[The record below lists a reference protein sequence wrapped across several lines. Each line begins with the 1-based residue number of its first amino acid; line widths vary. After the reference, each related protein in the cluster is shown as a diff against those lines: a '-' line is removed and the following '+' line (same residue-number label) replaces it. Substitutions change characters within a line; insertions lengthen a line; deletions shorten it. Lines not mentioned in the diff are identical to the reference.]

1 VKNVSFS
8 NCSSRRQFVLLAPD
22 SGHVPET
29 FRKVVIAPRKR
40 DALLKEM
47 QKLRGRIYLDDGAI
61 EPSDLTPDGLHHLA
75 TDDVSWHLLVLDEA
89 GRVMGCMR
97 YLLCQS
103 HTYFSQL
110 GALHSAQAE
119 CDRWGPKLR
128 TAVESEADR
137 ASRESVG
144 FGEAGGWA
152 LTQELRG
159 SLEALRMVLATYSL
173 AQILGEALVI
183 STATMRNGSAL
194 ILRRIGGCPLAAG
207 PVELPAYFD
216 PRYRCEMQ
224 VLLFDSRSPNPKYKQ
239 WVDQLGDH
247 LQSAT
252 VMVSRRSTS
261 TCSPKPWMDQST
273 STDLVRS
280 SWA

>member
-29 FRKVVIAPRKR
+29 FREVVVAPQKR
-40 DALLKEM
+40 VALLKEM

-61 EPSDLTPDGLHHLA
+61 EPSDLTSDGVHQLA
-75 TDDVSWHLLVLDEA
+75 TDDVSWHLLVLDES

-97 YLLCQS
+97 YLLCQDLA
-103 HTYFSQL
+103 YFSQL
-110 GALHSAQAE
+110 GALHSAQAD
-119 CDRWGPKLR
+119 CDKWGPRLR
-128 TAVESEADR
+128 TAVENEVDR
-137 ASRESVG
+137 AGRESVG

-194 ILRRIGGCPLAAG
+194 ILRRIGGCPLSAG

-224 VLLFDSRSPNPKYKQ
+224 VLRFDSRAPNPKYKQ

-247 LQSAT
+247 LQSAP
-252 VMVSRRSTS
+252 VMVSRRPAS
-261 TCSPKPWMDQST
+261 TCSPRTWMAQP
-273 STDLVRS
+273 LGAQAVRAA
-280 SWA
+280 WA